1 MYPPPPGMK
10 PPPLCRA
17 GFGLMNKEL
26 SRIVKNF
33 FVKNLSSESSRIDI
47 AARIQR
53 GTQGPC
59 TPNRGDLA
67 RSVGVGSS
75 IMYGGLVGGNVDG
88 RSVGG
93 SVGSVLVGVAYC
105 VLRTEN
111 ISVCCCGVGSDRVA
125 GVGVSLGT
133 LGLVRVDGRLC
144 LG

>member
-1 MYPPPPGMK
+1 VYPPPPGMK

-75 IMYGGLVGGNVDG
+75 IMYGGLVGGLVGGNVDG

-105 VLRTEN
+105 VLRTAYC
-111 ISVCCCGVGSDRVA
+111 VLRTA
-125 GVGVSLGT
+125 Y
-133 LGLVRVDGRLC
+133 
-144 LG
+144 